1 MQISTPACDKNKTL
15 QIVCKQKKGN
25 KMKNPTDRHDITI
38 AVRIKPD
45 DYRLLCSMIGGDLG
59 CKRMSD
65 VIRLCLEPAIAILR
79 EDAAEQAKKEA
90 AKAKRQA
97 KKAGTNVAQ

>member
-1 MQISTPACDKNKTL
+1 LQTDKGTE
-15 QIVCKQKKGN
+15 
-25 KMKNPTDRHDITI
+25 MKNPTDRHDITV
-38 AVRIKPD
+38 AVRIKAD
-45 DYRLLCSMIGGDLG
+45 DYALLCSMIGSDLQ

-79 EDAAEQAKKEA
+79 EDAANKAKREA

-97 KKAGTNVAQ
+97 KKVGTNVAQ

>member
-1 MQISTPACDKNKTL
+1 LQTDKGTE
-15 QIVCKQKKGN
+15 
-25 KMKNPTDRHDITI
+25 MKNPTDRHDITV
-38 AVRIKPD
+38 AVRIKAD
-45 DYRLLCSMIGGDLG
+45 DYALLCNMIGDLG

-79 EDAAEQAKKEA
+79 EDAADKAKREA

-97 KKAGTNVAQ
+97 KKAGTNVTQ